1 MAKTVQIPLNRVEGD
16 LEVKVTIDNGVV
28 TDAWMIGSMY
38 RGIEKMMAGR
48 AALDGLVITP
58 RVCGICSTSHLLA
71 AARALENISD
81 SAISYNGRLVRHLVL
96 GAEKLQNDVRHVT
109 LMFAADLANKRY
121 KSKSLFEEAVRRYQ
135 PYSGKSVIEVIQA
148 SKKIPEIIAILGGQ
162 WPHSSFIVPGG
173 ITSGP
178 SGADIRQCRMI
189 LGEFCRWYE
198 TLVLGCPI
206 EEWLQIKNSKQLD
219 RWLEHENH
227 ANSDLGFLIRCG
239 KEYGLDRL
247 GVGHD
252 AYLAVPEHGLPGI
265 TTGGA
270 VIGGVAVNG
279 KVQEFSQKEVS
290 EQIRYSY
297 YLNTGQGG
305 HPMDTSTRPA
315 APDDSNKYSWCK
327 APRYDGH
334 SVETGPLAELLINDN
349 PLFND
354 LVNQGGGSSALIRE
368 VARLT
373 RPARLIPLMEEW
385 FNDID
390 RSVPFYR
397 SPGEFIE
404 GEGFGLVQA
413 PRGFLGHWIQISD
426 GTIEHYQIISPTTWN
441 ASPRDDQDVRGPI
454 EEALI
459 GTPVQD
465 VKNPVEVGH
474 VVRSFDLCMVCS
486 VHAVS
491 KTGNTFSK
499 IQFGA

>member
-1 MAKTVQIPLNRVEGD
+1 MAKTIQIPLNRVEGD

-28 TDAWMIGSMY
+28 TDAWMIGTMY

-81 SAISYNGRLVRHLVL
+81 SAVSYNGRLVRHLVL

-109 LMFAADLANKRY
+109 LMFSADLANKRY
-121 KSKSLFEEAVRRYQ
+121 KKKPLYEEAVKRYQ

-148 SKKIPEIIAILGGQ
+148 SKKVPEVIAILGGQ

-178 SGADIRQCRMI
+178 SGADLRQCRMI
-189 LGEFCRWYE
+189 LDGFRRWYE
-198 TLVLGCPI
+198 TQILGCSI
-206 EEWLQIKNSKQLD
+206 EKWLQIKTPEQLD
-219 RWLEHENH
+219 KWLEKENH
-227 ANSDLGFLIRCG
+227 AKSDLGFLMRCG
-239 KEYGLDRL
+239 KEFGLDTI
-247 GVGHD
+247 GIGHD

-265 TTGGA
+265 ATGGA
-270 VIGGVAVNG
+270 VSGGVTVNG
-279 KVQEFSQKEVS
+279 KVREFSQKEVS

-297 YLNTGQGG
+297 YHDTGKGG
-305 HPMDTSTRPA
+305 HPMDTTTSPA
-315 APDDSNKYSWCK
+315 VPDESNKYSWCK
-327 APRYDGH
+327 APRYDAH
-334 SVETGPLAELLINDN
+334 AVETGPLAELLINED
-349 PLFND
+349 PLFKE
-354 LVNQGGGSSALIRE
+354 LVNQRGSSALIRE
-368 VARLT
+368 LARLT
-373 RPARLIPLMEEW
+373 RPARLLPLMKEW

-390 RSVPFYR
+390 IKAPFYR
-397 SPGEFIE
+397 SPGEFVE

-413 PRGFLGHWIQISD
+413 PRGFLGHWLQISD
-426 GTIEHYQIISPTTWN
+426 GRIEHYQIISPTTWN

-491 KTGNTFSK
+491 KKGATFSRV
-499 IQFGA
+499 QFGA